1 VLNNIPH
8 MLTEDGDISVP
19 AWLPSNKDGFKTYY
33 EPENFN
39 AHYQHFFDHRDDA
52 DVLGIKKTN
61 KR

>member
-1 VLNNIPH
+1 